1 VTSLKKDLIASALL
15 LALSAA
21 YYAATVRIPVSALSD
36 EVGPHGL
43 PTALAIGLAIVAIAL
58 GARALLAKPKAAAS
72 VAADDEGGEAT
83 PLRALGLLGV
93 AALYIPMA
101 EFLGYVPAII
111 LLIAAVALYEGI
123 RPSWRVLAVAA
134 GGAALFWLLFVVLL
148 GAPQP
153 RGLFF

>member
-1 VTSLKKDLIASALL
+1 
-15 LALSAA
+15 
-21 YYAATVRIPVSALSD
+21 
-36 EVGPHGL
+36 
-43 PTALAIGLAIVAIAL
+43 
-58 GARALLAKPKAAAS
+58 
-72 VAADDEGGEAT
+72 
-83 PLRALGLLGV
+83 
-93 AALYIPMA
+93 MA